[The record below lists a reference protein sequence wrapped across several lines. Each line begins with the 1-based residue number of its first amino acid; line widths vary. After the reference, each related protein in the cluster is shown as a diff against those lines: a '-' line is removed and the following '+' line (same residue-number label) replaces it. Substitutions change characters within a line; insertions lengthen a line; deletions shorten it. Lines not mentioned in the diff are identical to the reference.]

1 MAARAA
7 QRALVVCL
15 RVAARVRVC
24 DSPPASSRLWD
35 PCLCAVCVL

>member
-7 QRALVVCL
+7 QRALVCL

-35 PCLCAVCVL
+35 LCLCAVCVL